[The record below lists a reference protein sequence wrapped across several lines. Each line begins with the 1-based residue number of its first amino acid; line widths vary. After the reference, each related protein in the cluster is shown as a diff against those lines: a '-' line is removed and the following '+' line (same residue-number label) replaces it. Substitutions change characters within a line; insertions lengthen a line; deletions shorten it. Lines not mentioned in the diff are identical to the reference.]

1 MPQRLR
7 IFISS
12 PGDVPD
18 ERLRAD
24 LIVDKLAQDYGR
36 YFSIESYRWE
46 HEPLLASGHFQDAI
60 EPPSAADIV
69 ILILWSR
76 LGTPLP
82 EKTATHEYHGLD
94 GRAPVTGTEW
104 EYEDALAAARAH
116 GAPDILVFRNVSPA
130 AVDPRDPSERA
141 RSLAQLDALDD
152 FWKRHFADRGVFLAA
167 SVEYRGIAEFAAALE
182 EALRKL
188 IERRVKGAIGQAV
201 GESGP
206 TWLGN
211 PFRGLQAYEFEHAAI
226 FFGRDSL
233 IARAAEQIAAQARA
247 NSAFLLVVGAS
258 GSGKS
263 SLVKAALVPRLMKP
277 QRIEGRAFLRRLVFR
292 PSDAPQDLILGFVEA
307 LTGAAT
313 AAGIGLGELLG
324 TGQSPKDLAAHLRAA
339 IESPGFIFAHALA
352 QVTDAARSARLILP
366 HEQANLIVVVDQFE
380 ELFTVGAI
388 GAEDRRTFIRLLA
401 GLGRSGLVW
410 VIATMRADFWH
421 RILDEPEL
429 MRLTEGAGRLDVAPP
444 SPAEIAEMIRKPA
457 QAAGLQFQ
465 VHPETG
471 LGLDAVLAEHAAAE
485 RGVLPLLSFTLD
497 TLYAEDVIK
506 RGLHE
511 LTFERYDELG
521 GLEGAI
527 ATRAEEVARALPP
540 AARDAL
546 PRVLR
551 ALVTV
556 SDAREHG
563 PLARSVAL
571 ETFAPGSDARTLV
584 DAMIAARLLVASR
597 EGDNAV
603 VRVAHEALIARWDRA
618 REQLAGDRRDLQT
631 RELIERQRVRW
642 RDAEG
647 RARAQ
652 LLLRDPDLANALD
665 LQRRWGA
672 ELDPLL
678 GDFIGRS
685 NQRSHRR
692 QQLAVAAVV
701 IFGLVALAASGFG
714 VVAYLA
720 SARAVEAEKL
730 ASVQRDEAVRQR
742 NAALRGLEAQ
752 SRYLAGAADDAV
764 KDGNYRGAIA
774 LLRVAL
780 PDPASNN
787 DRPLVRQ
794 AIASAYKALYA
805 NRERGRL
812 DMPADAT
819 AVTTDGVA
827 KTIVIGTA
835 NRLVVRQGLSSADQ
849 KVLPH
854 QFGAPSRLVLAPA
867 GERLAMIGVD
877 GTVAVR
883 DLKTNQE
890 ILRHAGEGA
899 GTRTYFLRGADRLL
913 VVSADQT
920 VWHLLDIATGRVLGT
935 RRIAVPKETAVTSLV
950 DTRHDIVAVVSE
962 GRVHRLSSDDLS
974 DSATL
979 DVEPAQEFAL
989 AASFDGKTIYVAA
1002 AKDVLE
1008 GTILV
1013 LDGDTLAL
1021 QRTFGKLTGG
1031 ARHIA
1036 VSPDAQVIAVHG
1048 LTGID
1053 LLDASSGERLHQM
1066 AAGRDAV
1073 QGRFISKS
1081 EYMVYGPNG
1090 YVRRYSADLGAEI
1103 GAYRSIDGG
1112 AIDEIDVLPDR
1123 SGFLAISDRP
1133 SVTHWAFEP
1142 RGTTREYTV
1151 PLVIQGRAFE
1161 MPAMIEAS
1169 SVASG
1174 RSEVVASYIDHS
1186 ARSWNLETGE
1196 MRLVR
1201 QADPK
1206 ADPIEQVA
1214 LLGNGT
1220 VVLGDKSGRLKI
1232 YTPARGADRPAAE
1245 VVGEPL
1251 SYLGE
1256 FEAARAF
1263 MVSPSG
1269 AATVID
1275 LAAPESPK
1283 LEPVPALGTCPRQVS
1298 IVGVA
1303 LCIGG
1308 DEAVRV
1314 LRASD
1319 GQVISLPA
1327 QPPAKATA
1335 AYVSP
1340 DGGLIAAAW
1349 SNGDLEVRSAAD
1361 TGALLKQTLTMKL
1374 GGNVLKAAAQ
1384 SPLLSEEDR
1393 EKIRRGAT
1401 ELEVRAGANS
1411 LAISPD
1417 GGRLAVA
1424 MPDRTLRIID
1434 LRTGESRQLTRPQ
1447 PLLVMEMAFSPNGKL
1462 LAAVERG
1469 DYQALYIYDLATGER
1484 VAGDSLASQV
1494 SPKLARLENGHGFA
1508 TIDKSGRIIVHP
1520 MFQDVEDLIAYLKEQ
1535 FPDGLTPKQRRAFF
1549 LE

>member
-7 IFISS
+7 IFVSS

-60 EPPSAADIV
+60 EPPSASDIV

-82 EKTATHEYHGLD
+82 QKTATREYRGLD
-94 GRAPVTGTEW
+94 GRSPVTGTEW
-104 EYEDALAAARAH
+104 EFEDALAAARAH

-130 AVDPRDPSERA
+130 AVDSRDPNERA

-152 FWKRHFADRGVFLAA
+152 FWKRHFSDRGVFLAA
-167 SVEYRGIAEFAAALE
+167 SVEYRDIAEFAAALE
-182 EALRKL
+182 ESLRKL
-188 IERRVKGAIGQAV
+188 IERRVKSVIGQAT
-201 GESGP
+201 GENGP

-226 FFGRDSL
+226 FFGRDAL
-233 IARAAEQIAAQARA
+233 IARAAEQIAAQGRA
-247 NSAFLLVVGAS
+247 DSAFLLVVGAS

-292 PSDAPQDLILGFVEA
+292 PSDAPQDLILGLVQA
-307 LTGAAT
+307 LTRAPASV
-313 AAGIGLGELLG
+313 GIGLGELLG
-324 TGQSPKDLAAHLRAA
+324 PGQSPKDLAAHLRAA
-339 IESPGFIFAHALA
+339 IGSPGFIFANALA
-352 QVTDAARSARLILP
+352 RVTDAARSARLVLP
-366 HEQANLIVVVDQFE
+366 HEQANLIVVIDQFE

-388 GAEDRRTFIRLLA
+388 GAEERRTFIRLLA
-401 GLGRSGLVW
+401 GLARSGIVW

-421 RILDEPEL
+421 HILDEPEL
-429 MRLTEGAGRLDVAPP
+429 MRLTERSGRVDVASP
-444 SPAEIAEMIRKPA
+444 SLAEVAEMIRKPA

-465 VHPETG
+465 VHSETG
-471 LGLDAVLAEHAAAE
+471 LGLDAVLAEHAASE
-485 RGVLPLLSFTLD
+485 QGVLPLLSFTLD
-497 TLYAEDVIK
+497 TLYAEDVIR
-506 RGLHE
+506 RGLRE
-511 LTFERYDELG
+511 LTFESYDELG

-527 ATRAEEVARALPP
+527 ATRAEEVAHGLPP
-540 AARDAL
+540 AVRNAL
-546 PRVLR
+546 PGVLR

-556 SDAREHG
+556 SDAREG
-563 PLARSVAL
+563 SPLARSVAL
-571 ETFAPGSDARTLV
+571 DSFAPGSDARTLV

-597 EGDNAV
+597 EGDDAV
-603 VRVAHEALIARWDRA
+603 VRVAHEALIGRWDRA
-618 REQLAGDRRDLQT
+618 REQLATDRRDLET
-631 RELIERQRVRW
+631 RELIERQCVRW

-647 RARAQ
+647 RARRQ
-652 LLLRDPDLANALD
+652 LLLRDPDLASALD

-685 NQRSHRR
+685 HQRSHRL
-692 QQLAVAAVV
+692 QQLAVAAMVV
-701 IFGLVALAASGFG
+701 FGLVALAASGFG
-714 VVAYLA
+714 VMAYLA
-720 SARAVEAEKL
+720 SERAAEAEKL
-730 ASVQRDEAVRQR
+730 ASAQRDEAVRQR

-752 SRYLAGAADDAV
+752 SRYLAGAADDEV
-764 KDGNYRGAIA
+764 KDGNFRGAIA

-780 PDPASNN
+780 PDPANNN

-794 AIASAYKALYA
+794 ALASAYRALYA

-827 KTIVIGTA
+827 QTIVIGTA
-835 NRLVVRQGLSSADQ
+835 DRLIVRHGLSSADQ
-849 KVLPH
+849 QVLPH
-854 QFGAPSRLVLAPA
+854 QFGVPARLVLAPG
-867 GERLAMIGVD
+867 GERLAMTGAD
-877 GTVAVR
+877 GAIAVR
-883 DLKTNQE
+883 DLHTNRE

-899 GTRTYFLRGADRLL
+899 GTRTYFLHSADRLL
-913 VVSADQT
+913 VASADRT
-920 VWHLLDIATGRVLGT
+920 VWHLLDIATGRELGI
-935 RRIAVPKETAVTSLV
+935 RRITVSKATMVTSLV
-950 DTRHDIVAVVSE
+950 DARHDIVAVVAD
-962 GRVHRLSSDDLS
+962 GQVRRLSSDDLS
-974 DSATL
+974 DAATL
-979 DVEPAQEFAL
+979 DAGPAQEFAL
-989 AASFDGKTIYVAA
+989 GASFDGKTIYVAA

-1008 GTILV
+1008 GGILV
-1013 LDGDTLAL
+1013 LDRDTLAL
-1021 QRTFGKLTGG
+1021 QRAFGKLTGG

-1036 VSPDAQVIAVHG
+1036 VSPDGQVIAVHS
-1048 LTGID
+1048 LIGID
-1053 LLDASSGERLHQM
+1053 LLDGSSGERLHQI

-1073 QGRFISKS
+1073 HGRFISRS

-1090 YVRRYSADLGAEI
+1090 YVRRYSVDLGSEL
-1103 GAYRSIDGG
+1103 GAYRTIDTG

-1123 SGFLAISDRP
+1123 SGFLTISDRP
-1133 SVTHWAFEP
+1133 SVTNWAFEP

-1151 PLVIQGRAFE
+1151 PLVVQGRDLGIPLA
-1161 MPAMIEAS
+1161 IEAS
-1169 SVASG
+1169 SVALG
-1174 RSEVVASYIDHS
+1174 RSEVLASYIDHS

-1201 QADPK
+1201 KADPK
-1206 ADPIEQVA
+1206 AEPSEQVA
-1214 LLGNGT
+1214 LLSNGA
-1220 VVLGDKSGRLKI
+1220 VVLAEKSGRLKI
-1232 YTPARGADRPAAE
+1232 YTPAQGADRPAAE

-1256 FEAARAF
+1256 LEVARAF
-1263 MVSPSG
+1263 MVSQSG
-1269 AATVID
+1269 AATIID
-1275 LAAPESPK
+1275 LATPESPK
-1283 LEPVPALGTCPRQVS
+1283 LEPVPALGTCARQAS
-1298 IVGVA
+1298 IFGVA
-1303 LCIGG
+1303 LCIDG
-1308 DEAVRV
+1308 DGVIRA

-1319 GQVISLPA
+1319 GRVVSLPA
-1327 QPPAKATA
+1327 KPSAKPTA

-1340 DGGLIAAAW
+1340 DGGLIAATW

-1361 TGALLKQTLTMKL
+1361 TSTLVKQTLTMQL
-1374 GGNVLKAAAQ
+1374 GGNMLKAAAQ

-1411 LAISPD
+1411 LSISPD
-1417 GGRLAVA
+1417 RARLAVA

-1447 PLLVMEMAFSPNGKL
+1447 PLLVMEIAFSPNGQL
-1462 LAAVERG
+1462 LGAVERG
-1469 DYQALYIYDLATGER
+1469 DYQVLYIYDLTTGER
-1484 VAGDSLASQV
+1484 LAGDSLASQV

-1508 TIDKSGRIIVHP
+1508 TIDKTGRIIVHP
-1520 MFQDVEDLIAYLKEQ
+1520 MFQKLEDLMVYLKEQ
-1535 FPDGLTPKQRRAFF
+1535 FPDELTPMQRRAFF